1 MGRSPRPAACLRGWT
16 RKPIGGRAHLS
27 HHHEIATGQ
36 DVGEA
41 ELRGGDDPHQHATQ
55 RGERA
60 ARGRQLIGDPSLPHD
75 RVAPDSEQRQQVL
88 GTGGEGADR
97 AGRADVEHGPK
108 AGGMGER
115 LGSLVAQLHI
125 VEPEQ
130 RGRPLDERRL
140 LADGLDARE
149 PNARQGH
156 AEGDPREARA
166 AADVDDALGAAPPAD
181 RQCRERIEEVL
192 CRDRL
197 GVRDRGEVH
206 GRIPFDEL
214 SGVPF
219 AERELR
225 WIEPQ
230 AEPLGVRRE
239 RGERRG
245 GDRGHAGYR
254 MRPRVM
260 DRRTT
265 AIAPRARR
273 MLRALVAMLVP
284 SIIGLTLALPVA
296 ALAASQTVSALF
308 PGFTPST
315 VQVNVGDSV
324 TWRNDENGVSHTA
337 TADNGAW
344 DTGIVGSG
352 LSKTLAFTVAGTFPY
367 HCAIHPSMKGTLVVL
382 GPAPTPAPTAPP
394 TPVPPPPTAA
404 PTPVPTTAPPAPV
417 GTTRPAAP
425 PTPVPTTAAPTE
437 SPSPPPAP
445 TPSATAAPSPSPTP
459 LAVAL
464 ASPAAATPV
473 AVAGADSGPSALVLL
488 IASLLAAGAVLLI
501 VGGTA
506 FARFRRG

>member
-1 MGRSPRPAACLRGWT
+1 
-16 RKPIGGRAHLS
+16 
-27 HHHEIATGQ
+27 
-36 DVGEA
+36 
-41 ELRGGDDPHQHATQ
+41 
-55 RGERA
+55 
-60 ARGRQLIGDPSLPHD
+60 
-75 RVAPDSEQRQQVL
+75 
-88 GTGGEGADR
+88 
-97 AGRADVEHGPK
+97 
-108 AGGMGER
+108 
-115 LGSLVAQLHI
+115 
-125 VEPEQ
+125 
-130 RGRPLDERRL
+130 
-140 LADGLDARE
+140 
-149 PNARQGH
+149 
-156 AEGDPREARA
+156 
-166 AADVDDALGAAPPAD
+166 
-181 RQCRERIEEVL
+181 
-192 CRDRL
+192 
-197 GVRDRGEVH
+197 
-206 GRIPFDEL
+206 
-214 SGVPF
+214 
-219 AERELR
+219 
-225 WIEPQ
+225 
-230 AEPLGVRRE
+230 
-239 RGERRG
+239 
-245 GDRGHAGYR
+245 
-254 MRPRVM
+254 
-260 DRRTT
+260 
-265 AIAPRARR
+265 

-315 VQVNVGDSV
+315 VQGNVGDSV

-394 TPVPPPPTAA
+394 TPVPTPVPPPPTAA
-404 PTPVPTTAPPAPV
+404 PTPVPTTAPSAPV

-437 SPSPPPAP
+437 SPSPTPAP

>member
-1 MGRSPRPAACLRGWT
+1 
-16 RKPIGGRAHLS
+16 
-27 HHHEIATGQ
+27 
-36 DVGEA
+36 
-41 ELRGGDDPHQHATQ
+41 
-55 RGERA
+55 
-60 ARGRQLIGDPSLPHD
+60 
-75 RVAPDSEQRQQVL
+75 
-88 GTGGEGADR
+88 
-97 AGRADVEHGPK
+97 
-108 AGGMGER
+108 
-115 LGSLVAQLHI
+115 
-125 VEPEQ
+125 
-130 RGRPLDERRL
+130 
-140 LADGLDARE
+140 
-149 PNARQGH
+149 
-156 AEGDPREARA
+156 
-166 AADVDDALGAAPPAD
+166 
-181 RQCRERIEEVL
+181 
-192 CRDRL
+192 
-197 GVRDRGEVH
+197 
-206 GRIPFDEL
+206 
-214 SGVPF
+214 
-219 AERELR
+219 
-225 WIEPQ
+225 
-230 AEPLGVRRE
+230 
-239 RGERRG
+239 
-245 GDRGHAGYR
+245 
-254 MRPRVM
+254 
-260 DRRTT
+260 
-265 AIAPRARR
+265 

-437 SPSPPPAP
+437 NPSPTPAP